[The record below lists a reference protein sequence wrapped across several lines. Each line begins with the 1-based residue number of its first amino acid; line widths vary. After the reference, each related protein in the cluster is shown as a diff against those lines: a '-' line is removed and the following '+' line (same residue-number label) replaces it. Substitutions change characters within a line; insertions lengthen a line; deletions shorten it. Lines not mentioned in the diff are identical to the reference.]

1 MLGTD
6 RTILIVQIPLHRYWL
21 YTDSLVKNC
30 YRPKLDVHII
40 LLQTG
45 TVQSYYGFL
54 KGSASQLNKLV

>member
-45 TVQSYYGFL
+45 TEL
-54 KGSASQLNKLV
+54 LWIP